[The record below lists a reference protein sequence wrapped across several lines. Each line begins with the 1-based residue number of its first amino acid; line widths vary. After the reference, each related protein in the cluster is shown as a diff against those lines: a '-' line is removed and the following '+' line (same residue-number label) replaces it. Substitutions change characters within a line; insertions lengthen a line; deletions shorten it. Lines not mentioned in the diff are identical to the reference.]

1 MNASINPSLI
11 RIVFPLAPNSRSAR
25 SRSDSP
31 ARGPAEIALIP
42 IPSRIGVL
50 GITRTTRARSPSPDA
65 TDAAVVPA
73 KIETTS
79 REGPPSNTGRHA
91 DAMSLNICG
100 LNPSTTP
107 APGRSASQPAASATV
122 QNTCPNDDTTPSDG
136 FITAISDT
144 PTAPASNAPA
154 AIAPPMFPA
163 PINNQGPAVCFVLM
177 PKPKAPAPPATART
191 IPPNEETRM
200 ATFYQLDFEKPLVEL
215 DERIANAEKAAPP
228 AEIPALGDLGSGS
241 PPPTPATTPSAPSA
255 EVQALR
261 KERHEL
267 LTKLYTKLSPWNTV
281 RVARHPDRPQTR
293 DYIARMCRDFCELH
307 GDRRYGEDPAIVTG
321 FGRVAG
327 RKVLI
332 VGHQKGR
339 NTQEKLS
346 CHFGCAHPEGYRKAL
361 AKMEL
366 AAKFGVP
373 IVTLVDTPGA
383 YPGLGA
389 EERGQAE
396 AIAVNMREMSRLPV
410 PIVSI
415 IIGEGGSGGALGIA
429 VADRV
434 AMLRNS
440 WYSVISPEG
449 CAAILWKQANEQT
462 NTAAADA
469 LKLTA
474 RDNLA
479 LGIIDSVVDEP
490 LGGAHRDPDGA
501 ARMLEQWIAAQLAEL
516 DPIDPKAL
524 MDARYARFR
533 KLGSYDE
540 ITEPQASA

>member
-1 MNASINPSLI
+1 
-11 RIVFPLAPNSRSAR
+11 
-25 SRSDSP
+25 
-31 ARGPAEIALIP
+31 
-42 IPSRIGVL
+42 
-50 GITRTTRARSPSPDA
+50 
-65 TDAAVVPA
+65 
-73 KIETTS
+73 
-79 REGPPSNTGRHA
+79 
-91 DAMSLNICG
+91 
-100 LNPSTTP
+100 
-107 APGRSASQPAASATV
+107 
-122 QNTCPNDDTTPSDG
+122 
-136 FITAISDT
+136 
-144 PTAPASNAPA
+144 
-154 AIAPPMFPA
+154 
-163 PINNQGPAVCFVLM
+163 
-177 PKPKAPAPPATART
+177 
-191 IPPNEETRM
+191 M
-200 ATFYQLDFEKPLVEL
+200 ATFYQLDFEKPLAEL
-215 DERIANAEKAAPP
+215 DERIAQAEKAAPP
-228 AEIPALGDLGSGS
+228 AEVPAFGGLETDR
-241 PPPTPATTPSAPSA
+241 PANPAPAPSQAQSLRA
-255 EVQALR
+255 EREA
-261 KERHEL
+261 L
-267 LTKLYTKLSPWNTV
+267 LTRLYTNLSPWNTV
-281 RVARHPDRPQTR
+281 RVARHPDRPQSR

-307 GDRRYGEDPAIVTG
+307 GDRRYGDDPAIVTG
-321 FGRVAG
+321 FGRIG
-327 RKVLI
+327 SRKVLI

-415 IIGEGGSGGALGIA
+415 VIGEGGSGGALGIA

-474 RDNLA
+474 KDNLA
-479 LGIIDSVVDEP
+479 LGIVDAVVDEP
-490 LGGAHRDPDGA
+490 LGGAHRDPEGA
-501 ARMLEQWIAAQLAEL
+501 ARFLEQWITSQLDEL
-516 DPIDPKAL
+516 STMDPAAL
-524 MDARYARFR
+524 MDARYRRFR
-533 KLGSYDE
+533 RLGAFDE
-540 ITEPQASA
+540 IPEVQTTA